1 MADLR
6 MRLPAGAPS
15 LGLWTGRSTPPRGKE
30 AYDMTTPWK
39 RPAVSAALAA
49 LTATALAAGA
59 AACSNGSPS
68 ETASSAASKAISA
81 ASSAVASV
89 GAQATGAIASATASA
104 QQKLDEIKGG
114 VNAAD
119 DVALADQATKDGYAT
134 VKVTARN
141 TADSTKS
148 FAVQV
153 NYRDAS
159 GNLLDAAVVTVS
171 DVPAGQSK
179 DATAQSNRKLSGE
192 VKTEVGTAVRY

>member
-1 MADLR
+1 
-6 MRLPAGAPS
+6 
-15 LGLWTGRSTPPRGKE
+15 
-30 AYDMTTPWK
+30 MTTPWK
-39 RPAVSAALAA
+39 RPAVSAAIAA

-59 AACSNGSPS
+59 AACSSSPS
-68 ETASSAASKAISA
+68 ESASSAASKAISA

-104 QQKLDEIKGG
+104 QKKLDDIKGG

-119 DVALADQATKDGYAT
+119 EVSLTDQATKDGYAT

-171 DVPAGQSK
+171 DVSAGQSK
-179 DATAQSNRKLSGE
+179 DATAQSNRKLTGE